1 MIRSRLAVQHAAGL
15 TAAAVF
21 GFMLSCSGCGQS
33 PPAGSSAPAE
43 TVAEEHAHEHDHE
56 HGAEGHEHSHDAAD
70 IEAAM
75 AKLSPEDRAL
85 AEAQKVCVVSKEPL
99 GTMGAPIKVEH
110 DDEVAFLCCEGCR
123 DAFEADPHKY
133 LTALHE
139 AEATG
144 ADAAAV
150 PDEAAKDAATAE
162 PATAN

>member
-1 MIRSRLAVQHAAGL
+1 MIRSPLAVRQAAGL
-15 TAAAVF
+15 AAAAVF
-21 GFMLSCSGCGQS
+21 GFILTCSGCGQA
-33 PPAGSSAPAE
+33 PPAGSSTAPE
-43 TVAEEHAHEHDHE
+43 TAADDHAHDHAHDHGE
-56 HGAEGHEHSHDAAD
+56 EGHEHSHDAAD

-110 DDEVAFLCCEGCR
+110 DGEVAFLCCAGCR

-133 LTALHE
+133 LTALNE
-139 AEATG
+139 AEASG
-144 ADAAAV
+144 AEAAAV
-150 PDEAAKDAATAE
+150 PADAGKDAATPE